1 MPLHC
6 DNIVTV
12 EIAHNLIQ
20 HDRTKHVE
28 IDRHFIK
35 EKLDARIIFFSFVPS
50 EEQLADIF
58 TKVVSSSAF
67 SDSLD
72 KLGIQ
77 DLYAPT

>member
-6 DNIVTV
+6 DNTAAV
-12 EIAHNLIQ
+12 EITHNPVQ
-20 HDRTKHVE
+20 HDQTKHVK
-28 IDRHFIK
+28 IDMHFIK
-35 EKLDARIIFFSFVPS
+35 EKLNARIISFPFVPL

-58 TKVVSSSAF
+58 TKAVSSRAF
-67 SDSLD
+67 NDSLD